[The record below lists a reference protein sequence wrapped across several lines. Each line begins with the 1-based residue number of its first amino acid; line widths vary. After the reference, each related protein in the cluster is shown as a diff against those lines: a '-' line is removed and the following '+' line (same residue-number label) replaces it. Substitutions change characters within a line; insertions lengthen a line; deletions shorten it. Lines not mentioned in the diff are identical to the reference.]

1 MIHGRSIECKINLED
16 GCNIC
21 VQCMCANVHL
31 EGHELG
37 VRLGGPCVDLDAC
50 LSANAEKLHLSML
63 YHSVVNTVLKV
74 TN

>member
-1 MIHGRSIECKINLED
+1 M
-16 GCNIC
+16 C
-21 VQCMCANVHL
+21 VNVHL

-37 VRLGGPCVDLDAC
+37 VRLGGPCVDLNAC